1 MFEPFF
7 VRALVASL
15 GLAAVAAPL
24 GCFVVWQRMAYFGE
38 TVAQAGLIGVA
49 LGLALQ
55 MDVTWGVL
63 IVALAVAG
71 LLLWFGRQKLVP
83 LNSILGLL
91 HHAALAAGVIATSMI
106 KGAPVDLTGFLFG
119 DVFAVTGTDVAIIF
133 IGGAAVLAVV
143 AWLWQPLLRLAVH
156 EELAA
161 AEGVDRETV
170 RTVFIVLLA
179 VAIAVAMK
187 IVGILLVMAFLVVPA
202 VAARPLARTP
212 ERMVALTAL
221 IAAASVVAGLWLS
234 ATVDSPGGPSIVI
247 VMSILAGISVSWAA
261 FGRPGVRPR

>member
-1 MFEPFF
+1 MLEPFF
-7 VRALVASL
+7 LRALLASL
-15 GLAAVAAPL
+15 GLAVVAAPL

-63 IVALAVAG
+63 IVALAVAA
-71 LLLWFGRQKLVP
+71 LLLWFSRQKLVAQD
-83 LNSILGLL
+83 SILGLL

-133 IGGAAVLAVV
+133 VGGTIVLAIV
-143 AWLWQPLLRLAVH
+143 AWLWHPLLRLAVH
-156 EELAA
+156 EDLAA

-170 RTVFIVLLA
+170 RTLFIVLLA
-179 VAIAVAMK
+179 VVIAVAMK

-202 VAARPLARTP
+202 VAARPLAGTP
-212 ERMVALTAL
+212 ERMVAFTAL
-221 IAAASVVAGLWLS
+221 FAAVSVVSGLWLS
-234 ATVDSPGGPSIVI
+234 ATVDSPGGPSIVLI
-247 VMSILAGISVSWAA
+247 MSLLAGLSLSWAA
-261 FGRPGVRPR
+261 FGRPGRSRS